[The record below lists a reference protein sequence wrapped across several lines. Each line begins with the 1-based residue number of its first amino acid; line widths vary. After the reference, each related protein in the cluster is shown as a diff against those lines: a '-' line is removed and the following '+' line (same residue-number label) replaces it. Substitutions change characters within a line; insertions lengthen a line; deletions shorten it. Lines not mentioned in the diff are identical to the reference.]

1 LRALKLLLSL
11 QLGPKN
17 CLYYFMMEKK
27 WVIQKDTEIDTVVN
41 LIEGLGVSKPIAN
54 LLGQRGIQ
62 NFEQAKVFFRPQ
74 LSDLHDPFLM
84 KGMQAAVDRI
94 QDAIA
99 NNENIL
105 VYGDYDVDGTTAVAA
120 VYSYLT
126 TYYGQV
132 GYYIPDRYKEG
143 YGVSKIGVDFA
154 IDNSFSLIIALD
166 CGTKAVEE
174 IGYAKANGIDFI
186 VCDHHLPGQDVPP
199 AILLNPKQVGCEYPF
214 KELSGCGVGFKL
226 IQAIN
231 ETFAAPFETIEPLM
245 DLVAVSIG
253 ADLVS
258 IQGENRILAHFG
270 LLRIN
275 REPRIG
281 FKKML
286 QLANKTGE
294 ISISDLVFSI
304 APRINAAGRI
314 DSGNKA
320 VELLLAKNEDQ
331 VAEVSRQINA
341 HNETRKGLDKEITQ
355 EALALIEKDNWL
367 LNAKSTVVFNGNWH
381 KGVIGIVASRLIE
394 MYYRPTIVLTE
405 SNGVAVGSARSIKGF
420 NIHDAIAQCSDL
432 VTQFGGHYFAAGLTL
447 PLENVPAFKLKFNAV
462 AESLLTPK
470 MLIPEIE
477 IDTEIDFRDIFESQV
492 GGIPKFYR
500 VMKQL
505 APFGPDNMAPVF
517 VTRGVKDTGESR
529 LIKDDHVKLV
539 MRLDEYPELILSGI
553 AFNFGHLITRILK
566 EPFDIVYTIEENFWN
581 GRSSL
586 QLMIRDIR
594 FDH

>member
-1 LRALKLLLSL
+1 
-11 QLGPKN
+11 
-17 CLYYFMMEKK
+17 MMEKK
-27 WVIQKDTEIDTVVN
+27 WVIQKSAELDTVIA

-126 TYYGQV
+126 NYYEQV
-132 GYYIPDRYKEG
+132 EYYIPDRYKEG
-143 YGVSKIGVDFA
+143 YGVSRIGVDFA

-166 CGTKAVEE
+166 CGTKAVEQ
-174 IGYAKANGIDFI
+174 ISYAKANGIDFI
-186 VCDHHLPGQDVPP
+186 VCDHHLPGEELPD

-231 ETFAAPFETIEPLM
+231 ETFAEPFETIEHLL
-245 DLVAVSIG
+245 DLVVVSIG

-270 LLRIN
+270 LVRIN

-281 FKKML
+281 FKKIL

-320 VELLLAKNEDQ
+320 VELLLAKNEDD
-331 VAEVSRQINA
+331 VAEVSRQINT

-367 LNAKSTVVFNGNWH
+367 LNAKSTVVFNANWH

-420 NIHDAIAQCSDL
+420 NIHDAIAQCADL

-462 AESLLTPK
+462 AESLLTDK
-470 MLIPEIE
+470 MLVPEVD

-529 LIKDDHVKLV
+529 LLKEDHVKLV
-539 MRLDEYPELILSGI
+539 MRLDEYPELVLTGI

-594 FDH
+594 FKE

>member
-1 LRALKLLLSL
+1 
-11 QLGPKN
+11 
-17 CLYYFMMEKK
+17 MMEKK
-27 WVIQKDTEIDTVVN
+27 WVIQKSAELDTVIA

-126 TYYGQV
+126 NYYEQV

-143 YGVSKIGVDFA
+143 YGVSRIGVDFA

-166 CGTKAVEE
+166 CGTKAVEQ
-174 IGYAKANGIDFI
+174 ISYAKANGIDFI
-186 VCDHHLPGQDVPP
+186 VCDHHLPGEELPD

-231 ETFAAPFETIEPLM
+231 ETFAEPFETIEHLL
-245 DLVAVSIG
+245 DLVVVSIG

-270 LLRIN
+270 LVRIN

-281 FKKML
+281 FKKIL

-320 VELLLAKNEDQ
+320 VELLLAKNEDD
-331 VAEVSRQINA
+331 VAEVSRQINT

-367 LNAKSTVVFNGNWH
+367 LNAKSTVVFNANWH

-420 NIHDAIAQCSDL
+420 NIHDAIAQCADL

-462 AESLLTPK
+462 AESLLTDK
-470 MLIPEIE
+470 MLVPEVD

-529 LIKDDHVKLV
+529 LLKEDHVKLV
-539 MRLDEYPELILSGI
+539 MRLDEYPELVLTGI

-594 FDH
+594 FKE